1 MHFTPSAS
9 DQTRPIYLPN
19 PTAEAAS
26 IKPSLPT
33 IRRYFPFL
41 PLPLH
46 LPSLLTE
53 QTVLLMATEPLQ
65 CKTLVLRVSIHC
77 EGCKK
82 KVKKVLQGV
91 DGVYRCDIDARS
103 NKVTVAVTGNVS
115 ADALLKRLRRSGKN
129 AQLWPEQQQQQQ
141 QQLAVGTQRH
151 GETKNDAIQP
161 DKPGGTGTAHK
172 PASGDEG
179 TNAADK
185 SNSKATHEEDPNKVV
200 RETAKPAQ
208 DDPAS
213 TNADADGNDA
223 VSHRSKEPT
232 AEQSNGPERKR
243 KQLRQEEKPVDA
255 IATVVAAAASD
266 QGSHTCH
273 SPPHLQQQ
281 QPPPVHVLSYSMA
294 RPSASAAYYAA
305 APATAAPGA
314 RSLPPQ
320 ELPYTYPP
328 CCHYSQPSPWAPQT
342 GAASPARYSYAD
354 LFSDDNANSCRV
366 M

>member
-1 MHFTPSAS
+1 M
-9 DQTRPIYLPN
+9 Q
-19 PTAEAAS
+19 E
-26 IKPSLPT
+26 
-33 IRRYFPFL
+33 
-41 PLPLH
+41 
-46 LPSLLTE
+46 E
-53 QTVLLMATEPLQ
+53 
-65 CKTLVLRVSIHC
+65 
-77 EGCKK
+77 
-82 KVKKVLQGV
+82 
-91 DGVYRCDIDARS
+91 GVYRCDIDARS

-115 ADALLKRLRRSGKN
+115 ADALLKRLRRSGKH
-129 AQLWPEQQQQQQ
+129 AQQWPEQQQ
-141 QQLAVGTQRH
+141 QQLAVGTQRP

-172 PASGDEG
+172 PASGD
-179 TNAADK
+179 AATSAAEQ
-185 SNSKATHEEDPNKVV
+185 SNSKATPEEDPNKVA
-200 RETAKPAQ
+200 RETVKPAQ
-208 DDPAS
+208 DDTES
-213 TNADADGNDA
+213 TNTDADADDA

-232 AEQSNGPERKR
+232 AEQCNGTQRKR

-255 IATVVAAAASD
+255 IATVAVAAASD

-281 QPPPVHVLSYSMA
+281 QQPPPVHVLSYTMV

-328 CCHYSQPSPWAPQT
+328 CCHYSQPSPWAPQI

-354 LFSDDNANSCRV
+354 IFSDDNANSCSV

>member
-1 MHFTPSAS
+1 
-9 DQTRPIYLPN
+9 
-19 PTAEAAS
+19 
-26 IKPSLPT
+26 
-33 IRRYFPFL
+33 
-41 PLPLH
+41 
-46 LPSLLTE
+46 
-53 QTVLLMATEPLQ
+53 MATEPLQ

-82 KVKKVLQGV
+82 KVKKVLQSV

-129 AQLWPEQQQQQQ
+129 AQQWPE
-141 QQLAVGTQRH
+141 QQLAVGTQRP
-151 GETKNDAIQP
+151 GETKNDSIQP

-172 PASGDEG
+172 PASGDAE
-179 TNAADK
+179 TSAAGQ
-185 SNSKATHEEDPNKVV
+185 SNSKATPEEDPNKVA
-200 RETAKPAQ
+200 RETVRPAQ
-208 DDPAS
+208 DDTES
-213 TNADADGNDA
+213 TNADAGGVDD

-232 AEQSNGPERKR
+232 AEQCNGPQRKR
-243 KQLRQEEKPVDA
+243 KQLRPEEEKPVDA
-255 IATVVAAAASD
+255 IATVVVAAASD

-273 SPPHLQQQ
+273 SPPHLQ
-281 QPPPVHVLSYSMA
+281 PPPPPPSVHVLSYSMA

-305 APATAAPGA
+305 APATAAPDA

-328 CCHYSQPSPWAPQT
+328 CCYYSQPSPWAPQT

-354 LFSDDNANSCRV
+354 LFSDDNANSCTV